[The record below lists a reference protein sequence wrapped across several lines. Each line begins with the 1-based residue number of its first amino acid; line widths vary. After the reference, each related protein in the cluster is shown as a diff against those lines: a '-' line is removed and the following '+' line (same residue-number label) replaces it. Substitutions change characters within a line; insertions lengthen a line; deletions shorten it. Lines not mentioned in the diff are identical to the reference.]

1 MQRTNSTQLAPVWST
16 GAAKYDYRRERPRD
30 LSCHQ
35 SDGDVSVTALKL
47 HSNAELSDASPRYF
61 QDWHRSSQL
70 LSCCMQPSIALA
82 EDVLFT
88 LNGQPRCL
96 NAQQSFV

>member
-1 MQRTNSTQLAPVWST
+1 MTT
-16 GAAKYDYRRERPRD
+16 GVSGHVICRVINRME
-30 LSCHQ
+30 
-35 SDGDVSVTALKL
+35 DVSVTALKL

-70 LSCCMQPSIALA
+70 LSCCMQHSIALA